1 MTIEQFDPSVKV
13 TMSETAIKHIR
24 KEIAKTAG
32 CQGIRLTLETSG
44 CSGYMYETALVS
56 EEEAKEQQNNDQIF
70 IIAEGITLYINKQ
83 HLPILNGTEID
94 FITRGLNSM
103 FQFNNPNAT
112 AECGCGESFSVVQE

>member
-1 MTIEQFDPSVKV
+1 MTIEQFNPNVKV
-13 TMSETAIKHIR
+13 TMSETAIKHSR
-24 KEIAKTAG
+24 KEIAKAAG

-44 CSGYMYETALVS
+44 CSGYMYEISFVNK
-56 EEEAKEQQNNDQIF
+56 EEAKDQQDSDQTF
-70 IIAEGITLYINKQ
+70 EIAEGVTLYVKKQ

-112 AECGCGESFSVVQE
+112 AECGCGESFSVV